1 MKKILLAIALSAQLF
16 AGEQMIAPIEVAELE
31 MLESESKIYMVVS
44 GMMLLGD
51 TSKHEEALLEGD
63 RDYGLGIDVGYR
75 LSHGFALEYDFTY
88 SKNTVT
94 ETLHEEVEEAK
105 ATYYTS
111 ALDLVYTYEA
121 TERVGIF
128 GKVGYEYEWEKIS
141 DYNIDNQEHDF
152 VFGGGIEIAMN
163 EKYKL
168 IGEYEHSAIKGP
180 HGDSLFAGI
189 MLNF

>member
-1 MKKILLAIALSAQLF
+1 MKKILLTIALSAQLF

-141 DYNIDNQEHDF
+141 DYNTESPALELHFHCQGF
-152 VFGGGIEIAMN
+152 F
-163 EKYKL
+163 
-168 IGEYEHSAIKGP
+168 
-180 HGDSLFAGI
+180 
-189 MLNF
+189 

>member
-1 MKKILLAIALSAQLF
+1 MKKILFATALSAQLF
-16 AGEQMIAPIEVAELE
+16 AGGQMVVPVEVPELE
-31 MLESESKIYMVVS
+31 RVESESKIYMVVS

-51 TSKHEEALLEGD
+51 SVKHEEALLKGD

-75 LSHGFALEYDFTY
+75 LGHGFAIEYDFTY
-88 SKNTVT
+88 AQNTVT
-94 ETLHEEVEEAK
+94 EILGKEVEKAT

-121 TERVGIF
+121 TQKVGIF

-152 VFGGGIEIAMN
+152 VLGGGVEIAMN
-163 EKYKL
+163 EKYKFV
-168 IGEYEHSAIKGP
+168 GEYEHSTIKGP
-180 HGDSLFAGI
+180 HGDSLFVGV
-189 MLNF
+189 MFNF